1 MKEVLLPLSFEQ
13 IYDSYSSILYGIV
26 LKFTSS
32 ESKAYEIL
40 ISTFKKNYK
49 QYAFKK
55 ATFSLCV
62 TLIKR
67 AIKTA
72 NEQLRLHLPKGKD
85 GVFIF
90 ENIPVLYNT
99 VCKNVDVDTY
109 CKENN
114 TTRTEVAKRISAEIY
129 SLHSLGKLSMLYP
142 DFGYKSL
149 MIISPA
155 NGTVL
160 VK

>member
-1 MKEVLLPLSFEQ
+1 MKEKLLPLSFEQ

-32 ESKAYEIL
+32 ESEADKIL
-40 ISTFKKNYK
+40 ISTFKTFYK
-49 QYAFKK
+49 QYAHKV
-55 ATFSLCV
+55 TNFSLCV
-62 TLIKR
+62 TLIKL
-67 AIKTA
+67 AIQTA
-72 NEQLRLHLPKGKD
+72 NEQLHLLLPKGKD
-85 GVFIF
+85 GILIF
-90 ENIPVLYNT
+90 EDIPVLYNT
-99 VCKNVDVDTY
+99 VCKNVDLDTY

-114 TTRTEVAKRISAEIY
+114 TTRTEVAKRISSEIY
-129 SLHSLGKLSMLYP
+129 SLHSLGKISMVYP
-142 DFGYKSL
+142 DFSYKSL